1 MPESIPLADAKARFS
16 EIVERVVSQQERV
29 VVTRNG
35 RAAAVLVSPDDLES
49 LEETLAVLSDP
60 ILLSQ
65 VREGR
70 AAAGAGDVVPLAE
83 IRERHSQASGD

>member
-60 ILLSQ
+60 TLLAQ

-83 IRERHSQASGD
+83 IRGRPSQASGG